1 MLTDFGYLG
10 GTLIQN
16 INTMF
21 LVFTFLFGR
30 VCFQLYIVVIYAMP
44 WLWSLYTEKEGVPV
58 EYKFLLVEMQ
68 GAVIVN
74 IILNFMWSWLLIKK
88 VYYIITLGSESDKG
102 FADNESVEKA
112 KKQQELEKSVDLE
125 EPAQKKSKQVE
136 MGALVDANQAQS
148 DQQNLQ

>member
-1 MLTDFGYLG
+1 
-10 GTLIQN
+10 
-16 INTMF
+16 
-21 LVFTFLFGR
+21 
-30 VCFQLYIVVIYAMP
+30 
-44 WLWSLYTEKEGVPV
+44 
-58 EYKFLLVEMQ
+58 
-68 GAVIVN
+68 
-74 IILNFMWSWLLIKK
+74 MWSWLLIKK

-125 EPAQKKSKQVE
+125 EPAQKKSKKVE